1 MELNQV
7 LMKPEHLNNS
17 ASCPFRDCLKKNKT
31 TKKTK
36 ISIDVHQYGINIDFL
51 TDFCLKNKLTQS
63 NVSSDQD

>member
-7 LMKPEHLNNS
+7 LMKPKHLNNS
-17 ASCPFRDCLKKNKT
+17 ASCSFRHCLKIN
-31 TKKTK
+31 
-36 ISIDVHQYGINIDFL
+36 GINTDFL